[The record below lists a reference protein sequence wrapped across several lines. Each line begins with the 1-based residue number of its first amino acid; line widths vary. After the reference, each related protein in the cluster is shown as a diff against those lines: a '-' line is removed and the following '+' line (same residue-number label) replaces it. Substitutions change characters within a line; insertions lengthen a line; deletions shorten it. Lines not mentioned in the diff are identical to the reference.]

1 MHNTFLMN
9 LLFLEQKLFSSKNG
23 FMSSNYDSLIDA
35 LIILCL
41 AIGIV
46 LFGLNSII
54 VNYELSYFI
63 SHCSYRHEDIKIR

>member
-9 LLFLEQKLFSSKNG
+9 LLFLERKLFSSKNE

-46 LFGLNSII
+46 LFGLNNII

-63 SHCSYRHEDIKIR
+63 SHCGS